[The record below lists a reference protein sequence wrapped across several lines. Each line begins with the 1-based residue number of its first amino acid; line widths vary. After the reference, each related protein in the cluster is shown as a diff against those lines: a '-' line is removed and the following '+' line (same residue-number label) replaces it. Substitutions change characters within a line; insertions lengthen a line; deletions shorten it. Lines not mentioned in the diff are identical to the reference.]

1 MREKFPKKVQ
11 KSGSEQD
18 ECIEL
23 EEYAS
28 QVKCSVPAECINQPA
43 PAAQSLCTTDV
54 RAGDA
59 SLGAARSAV
68 SASESDIPT
77 ESEIA
82 HAAEYLSPAE
92 KVVHA
97 GNARMRLV
105 TVLLVVFILVAFIC
119 SLMLGRF
126 PIEVDQAFSMM
137 ANRITQ
143 FFANTNAIEPT
154 WTAQAEALF
163 FNVRMPRIIMA
174 LLVGCCLAAAGAAF
188 QGVFQNPLASPDILG
203 ASQGAALGAAI
214 AILVGMGSFGIS
226 AFAFAFSM
234 FTVLLVL
241 MISNRAKGNRILV
254 TVLAGVMVSSL
265 FSAGVSFAKLV
276 ADPADQLP
284 AITYWLMGSLT
295 SIQMKDV
302 LMALPFMAVGLVVL
316 FVMRWRINILTM
328 GDDEAA
334 TMGVNAR
341 RIRLVVTLAATLVTA
356 ASVAVTGMIGWV
368 GLVIPHLC
376 RMVVGCDYRKLMPTS
391 MLMGAGFLLIVDDV
405 SRLLTTAEI
414 PIGILTAFIGAPFFL
429 YLITRKKKI

>member
-1 MREKFPKKVQ
+1 MFPKKVQ
-11 KSGSEQD
+11 KSGSERD
-18 ECIEL
+18 
-23 EEYAS
+23 
-28 QVKCSVPAECINQPA
+28 KCSDLAECTNQPMSA
-43 PAAQSLCTTDV
+43 VQSSCSTEA

-82 HAAEYLSPAE
+82 QAAEYLSPAE
-92 KVVHA
+92 KVVRA
-97 GNARMRLV
+97 DNARMRLV
-105 TVLLVVFILVAFIC
+105 TVLLVVFILAAFIC

-137 ANRITQ
+137 ANRVTQ
-143 FFANTNAIEPT
+143 FFANTNAVEPT

-226 AFAFAFSM
+226 AFAFVFSM
-234 FTVLLVL
+234 VTVLLVL
-241 MISNRAKGNRILV
+241 VISNRAKGNRILV

-302 LMALPFMAVGLVVL
+302 LMTLPFMAVGLVVL

-334 TMGVNAR
+334 TMGVNAH